1 MDSGMSEA
9 QVTADLLASLAQST
23 TAVSWDTLPRLVI
36 QAMEAVER
44 VKGLSGDKKK
54 AVVVAGIQALIRKL
68 GAANASMGASDPIL
82 LALVPTLVDRLVDVS
97 KQGIQINV
105 PAGVSGCCAL
115 Q

>member
-1 MDSGMSEA
+1 MADEA
-9 QVTADLLASLAQST
+9 QAIVDLLAALQVST
-23 TAVSWDTLPRLVI
+23 TAVTWDTLPRLVI
-36 QAMEAVER
+36 QAMEAAEK

-54 AVVVAGIQALIRKL
+54 AVVVAGIQALIRKV
-68 GAANASMGASDPIL
+68 GAGNASMGATDPIL

-105 PAGVSGCCAL
+105 PAGVAGCCSV